1 MFKATL
7 DMVFEAAQKVKDIGA
22 KNIVVTLL
30 LMVIVGM
37 GLMLSQ
43 QMANVQSHFPTP
55 AVENT
60 RFVNGIKTD
69 QLILKA
75 LEDARVQVGAD
86 RVVINQF
93 HNNQV
98 DIGGVPF
105 MKSSVTYKAMGPD
118 VGWDPELSQD
128 IPISTW
134 NSVFQ
139 QMYAGYN
146 TKPKCVGV
154 ARDGMTDSN
163 LRARYVKAGTTY
175 IVACP
180 ILSLA
185 GGTIGMV
192 TVGYTDLHKKVL
204 GDDKVFPVIGAL
216 GERVGGYL
224 QEVHLK
230 KDAPSMWNP
239 LNWFGGKK
247 DAEPSEK

>member
-1 MFKATL
+1 MFKTAMDAL
-7 DMVFEAAQKVKDIGA
+7 FEAAQKIKDIGF
-22 KNIVVTLL
+22 KNVLL
-30 LMVIVGM
+30 ALLVFAVIGLGLMVSNQV
-37 GLMLSQ
+37 S
-43 QMANVQSHFPTP
+43 NVQSHFPTP

-118 VGWDPELSQD
+118 VGWDPDLNQD

-134 NSVFQ
+134 NSLFQ
-139 QMYAGYN
+139 RMYAGYN

-154 ARDGMTDSN
+154 GRSEMTDSN
-163 LRARYVKAGTTY
+163 LRSRFTKAGVTY

-192 TVGYTDLHKKVL
+192 TVGYTDITKKVL
-204 GDDKVFPVIGAL
+204 TDGQVFPVIGAV

-230 KDAPSMWNP
+230 K
-239 LNWFGGKK
+239 
-247 DAEPSEK
+247 AERPWWKFWGDNNAEHS